1 MSKWFRQRGVD
12 ISLLNKLE
20 HNNERRDSM
29 KPILRDFLAEQDRQG
44 LMKHIRPTVSPI
56 NELAAV
62 GKKLEPQYGAF
73 FEQVEGSSI
82 PVVTGLV
89 TSRDSIAHSMG
100 MTYPELMDRFTHAL
114 SNPTPCK
121 IVDGKGL
128 PVKERIMLGDQVDL
142 GILPACLHHERD
154 VGRYLT
160 AALCITKDP
169 ETGIRNVAIHR
180 HEVRDRN
187 HLGALLL
194 PRHTNQLF
202 MKAEAARKPLEIA
215 LAIGVHP
222 SLLLAS
228 QATTQLGVDEFEIGG
243 TLLGEPV
250 ELTRCETVDIEV
262 PVESE
267 IVLEG
272 RILPNVRE
280 DEGPFGEYPR
290 TYGPRAPRHVIEITA
305 ITCRNRPIYHTIIP
319 ATMEHLLLGAI
330 SREATMM
337 QMIRQATPN
346 VKNVHITPAG
356 GCRYHAVIQ
365 LDQKHD
371 GEAKNAMF
379 AAFTSSTE
387 IKHVVV
393 VDPDIDIYDM
403 QDVEWAIAN
412 RVQAARDVFIIPSAM
427 GNKLDPSSRNGTSDK
442 MGIDATIPVGADR
455 SRYEKIHISGYEDLD
470 LSRYLD

>member
-1 MSKWFRQRGVD
+1 
-12 ISLLNKLE
+12 
-20 HNNERRDSM
+20 M
-29 KPILRDFLAEQDRQG
+29 KPILRDWLAELDRQG
-44 LMKHIRPTVSPI
+44 LLKHIHKSVSPI

-62 GKKLEPQYGAF
+62 GKKLEPAYGAL
-73 FEQVEGSSI
+73 FENVEGSDMS
-82 PVVTGLV
+82 VVTGLV
-89 TSRDSIAHSMG
+89 TSRDSIAHSLG
-100 MTYPELMDRFTHAL
+100 MTYPELMERFTRAL
-114 SNPTPCK
+114 SEPTPCK
-121 IVDGKGL
+121 VVDGKGL
-128 PVKERIMLGDQVDL
+128 AIKKNILLGDQVDL
-142 GILPACLHHERD
+142 GLLPACVHHEKD
-154 VGRYLT
+154 GGRYLT
-160 AALCITKDP
+160 AALCVTKDP
-169 ETGIRNVAIHR
+169 ATGIRNVAIHR
-180 HEVRDRN
+180 HEVQDRN

-202 MKAEAARKPLEIA
+202 AQAEAAGRPLEIA

-250 ELTRCETVDIEV
+250 ELTKCETVDIEV

-267 IVLEG
+267 IILEG

-280 DEGPFGEYPR
+280 EEGPFGEYPR
-290 TYGPRAPRHVIEITA
+290 TYGPKAPRHVIEITA
-305 ITCRNRPIYHTIIP
+305 ITYRDHPIYHTIIP
-319 ATMEHLLLGAI
+319 ATMEHFLLGAI

-337 QMIRQATPN
+337 QVIRQATPN
-346 VKNVHITPAG
+346 VKNVHITPAS

-412 RVQAARDVFIIPSAM
+412 RVQAARDVFIIPNAM
-427 GNKLDPSSRNGTSDK
+427 GNKLDPSSRNGASDK
-442 MGIDATIPVGADR
+442 MGIDATIPVSEDR
-455 SRYEKIHISGYEDLD
+455 ERFQKIRIAGFDQIDLKD
-470 LSRYLD
+470 YLD

>member
-1 MSKWFRQRGVD
+1 
-12 ISLLNKLE
+12 
-20 HNNERRDSM
+20 M
-29 KPILRDFLAEQDRQG
+29 KPILRDWLAELDRQG
-44 LMKHIRPTVSPI
+44 LLKHIRKQVSPI

-62 GKKLEPQYGAF
+62 GKKLEPAYGAL
-73 FEQVEGSSI
+73 FENVEGGDI

-100 MTYPELMDRFTHAL
+100 MTYPELMERFTHAL
-114 SNPTPCK
+114 NDPTPCK

-128 PVKERIMLGDQVDL
+128 AIKENILVGDQVDL
-142 GILPACLHHERD
+142 GLLPACVHHEKD
-154 VGRYLT
+154 GGRYLT
-160 AALCITKDP
+160 AALCVTKDP

-202 MKAEAARKPLEIA
+202 AQAEAAGRPLEIA

-250 ELTRCETVDIEV
+250 ELTKCETVDIEV

-267 IVLEG
+267 IILEG

-280 DEGPFGEYPR
+280 EEGPFGEYPR
-290 TYGPRAPRHVIEITA
+290 TYGPKAPRHVIEITA
-305 ITCRNRPIYHTIIP
+305 ITYRNKPIYHTIIP

-337 QMIRQATPN
+337 QVIRQATPN
-346 VKNVHITPAG
+346 VKNVHITPAS

-379 AAFTSSTE
+379 AAFASSTE

-393 VDPDIDIYDM
+393 VDPDIDIYDL

-412 RVQAARDVFIIPSAM
+412 RVQAARDVFIISNAM
-427 GNKLDPSSRNGTSDK
+427 GNKLDPSSRNGASDK
-442 MGIDATIPVGADR
+442 MGIDATIPMTEDRERFQKIRIADFD
-455 SRYEKIHISGYEDLD
+455 KVDLKD
-470 LSRYLD
+470 YLD

>member
-1 MSKWFRQRGVD
+1 
-12 ISLLNKLE
+12 
-20 HNNERRDSM
+20 M
-29 KPILRDFLAEQDRQG
+29 KPILRDWLAELDRQG
-44 LMKHIRPTVSPI
+44 LLKHIRKQVSPI

-62 GKKLEPQYGAF
+62 GKKLEPAYGAL
-73 FEQVEGSSI
+73 FENVEGGDI

-100 MTYPELMDRFTHAL
+100 MTYPELMERFTHAL
-114 SNPTPCK
+114 NDPTPCK

-128 PVKERIMLGDQVDL
+128 AIKENILVGDQVDL
-142 GILPACLHHERD
+142 GLLPACVHHEKD
-154 VGRYLT
+154 GGRYLT
-160 AALCITKDP
+160 AALCVTKDP

-202 MKAEAARKPLEIA
+202 AQAEAAGRPLEIA

-250 ELTRCETVDIEV
+250 ELTKCETVDIEV

-267 IVLEG
+267 IILEG

-280 DEGPFGEYPR
+280 EEGPFGEYPR
-290 TYGPRAPRHVIEITA
+290 TYGPKAPRHVIEITA
-305 ITCRNRPIYHTIIP
+305 ITYRNKPIYHTIIP

-337 QMIRQATPN
+337 QVIRQATPN
-346 VKNVHITPAG
+346 VKNVHITPAS

-379 AAFTSSTE
+379 AAFASSTE

-393 VDPDIDIYDM
+393 VDPDIDIYDL

-412 RVQAARDVFIIPSAM
+412 RVQAAKDVFIISNAM
-427 GNKLDPSSRNGTSDK
+427 GNKLDPSSRNGASDK
-442 MGIDATIPVGADR
+442 MGIDATIPMTEDRERFQKIRIADFD
-455 SRYEKIHISGYEDLD
+455 KVDLKD
-470 LSRYLD
+470 YLD

>member
-1 MSKWFRQRGVD
+1 
-12 ISLLNKLE
+12 
-20 HNNERRDSM
+20 M
-29 KPILRDFLAEQDRQG
+29 KPILRDWLAELDRQG
-44 LMKHIRPTVSPI
+44 LLKHIHKSVSPI

-62 GKKLEPQYGAF
+62 GKKLEPAYGAL
-73 FEQVEGSSI
+73 FENVEGSDMS
-82 PVVTGLV
+82 VVTGLV
-89 TSRDSIAHSMG
+89 TSRNSIAHSLG
-100 MTYPELMDRFTHAL
+100 MTYPELMERFTHAL
-114 SNPTPCK
+114 SEPTPCK
-121 IVDGKGL
+121 VVDGKGL
-128 PVKERIMLGDQVDL
+128 AIKKNILLGDQVDL
-142 GILPACLHHERD
+142 GLLPACVHHEKD
-154 VGRYLT
+154 GGRYLT
-160 AALCITKDP
+160 AALCVTKDP
-169 ETGIRNVAIHR
+169 ATGIRNVAIHR
-180 HEVRDRN
+180 HEVQDRN

-202 MKAEAARKPLEIA
+202 AQAEAAGRPLEIA

-222 SLLLAS
+222 ALLLAS

-250 ELTRCETVDIEV
+250 ELTKCETVDIEV

-267 IVLEG
+267 IILEG

-280 DEGPFGEYPR
+280 EEGPFGEYPR
-290 TYGPRAPRHVIEITA
+290 TYGPKAPRHVIEITA
-305 ITCRNRPIYHTIIP
+305 ITYRDHPIYHTIIP
-319 ATMEHLLLGAI
+319 ATMEHFLLGAI

-337 QMIRQATPN
+337 QVIRQATPN
-346 VKNVHITPAG
+346 VKNVHITPAS

-412 RVQAARDVFIIPSAM
+412 RVQAARDVFIIPNAM
-427 GNKLDPSSRNGTSDK
+427 GNKLDPSSRNGASDK
-442 MGIDATIPVGADR
+442 MGIDATIPMSEDR
-455 SRYEKIHISGYEDLD
+455 ERFQKIRIAGFDQIDLK
-470 LSRYLD
+470 

>member
-1 MSKWFRQRGVD
+1 
-12 ISLLNKLE
+12 
-20 HNNERRDSM
+20 M
-29 KPILRDFLAEQDRQG
+29 KPNLRDWLAELDRQG
-44 LMKHIRPTVSPI
+44 LLKHIRRQVSPI
-56 NELAAV
+56 HELAAV
-62 GKKLEPQYGAF
+62 GKKLEPAYGAL
-73 FEQVEGSSI
+73 FEAVKGSDI

-100 MTYPELMDRFTHAL
+100 MTYPELMERYTQAL
-114 SNPTPCK
+114 GAPTPCK
-121 IVDGKGL
+121 VVDGRGL
-128 PVKERIMLGDQVDL
+128 AVKERILVGDQVDL
-142 GILPACLHHERD
+142 GLLPACLHHEKD
-154 VGRYLT
+154 GGRYLT
-160 AALCITKDP
+160 AALCVTKDP

-202 MKAEAARKPLEIA
+202 TRAEAAGRPLEIA

-222 SLLLAS
+222 ALLLAS

-290 TYGPRAPRHVIEITA
+290 TYGPKAPRHVIEITA

-330 SREATMM
+330 SREATML
-337 QMIRQATPN
+337 QLIRQATPN
-346 VKNVHITPAG
+346 VKNVHITPAS
-356 GCRYHAVIQ
+356 GCRYHAVVQ
-365 LDQKHD
+365 LEQKHD

-379 AAFTSSTE
+379 AAFASSTE

-393 VDPDIDIYDM
+393 VDPDIDIYDP

-412 RVQAARDVFIIPSAM
+412 RVQAARDVFIVPNAM
-427 GNKLDPSSRNGTSDK
+427 GNKLDPSSRDGASDK
-442 MGIDATIPVGADR
+442 MGIDATVPVTEDR
-455 SRYEKIHISGYEDLD
+455 ERFRKIRIAGFEDID
-470 LSRYLD
+470 LKDYLD

>member
-1 MSKWFRQRGVD
+1 
-12 ISLLNKLE
+12 
-20 HNNERRDSM
+20 M
-29 KPILRDFLAEQDRQG
+29 KPILRDWLAELDRQG
-44 LMKHIRPTVSPI
+44 LLKHIHKQVSPI

-62 GKKLEPQYGAF
+62 GKKLEPAYGAL
-73 FEQVEGSSI
+73 FENVEGGDI

-100 MTYPELMDRFTHAL
+100 MTYPELMERFTHAL
-114 SNPTPCK
+114 NDPTPCK

-128 PVKERIMLGDQVDL
+128 AIKENILVGDQVDL
-142 GILPACLHHERD
+142 GLLPACVHHEKD
-154 VGRYLT
+154 GGRYLT
-160 AALCITKDP
+160 AALCVTKDP

-202 MKAEAARKPLEIA
+202 AQSEAAGRPLEIA

-222 SLLLAS
+222 ALLLAS

-250 ELTRCETVDIEV
+250 ELTKCETVDIEV

-267 IVLEG
+267 IILEG

-280 DEGPFGEYPR
+280 EEGPFGEYPR
-290 TYGPRAPRHVIEITA
+290 TYGPKAPRHVIEITA
-305 ITCRNRPIYHTIIP
+305 ITYRNKPIYHTIIP

-337 QMIRQATPN
+337 QVIRQATPN
-346 VKNVHITPAG
+346 VKNVHITPAS

-379 AAFTSSTE
+379 AAFASSTE

-393 VDPDIDIYDM
+393 VDPDIDIYDL

-412 RVQAARDVFIIPSAM
+412 RVQAARDVFIISNAM
-427 GNKLDPSSRNGTSDK
+427 GNKLDPSSRNGASDK
-442 MGIDATIPVGADR
+442 MGIDATIPMTEDRERFQKIRIADFD
-455 SRYEKIHISGYEDLD
+455 KVDLKD
-470 LSRYLD
+470 YLD

>member
-1 MSKWFRQRGVD
+1 
-12 ISLLNKLE
+12 
-20 HNNERRDSM
+20 M
-29 KPILRDFLAEQDRQG
+29 KPILRDWIAEMEQTG
-44 LMKHIRPTVSPI
+44 IIKKIHKEVNPVH
-56 NELAAV
+56 ELAAV

-73 FEQVEGSSI
+73 FEHVTGSAM

-89 TSRDSIAHSMG
+89 TTRDAIARSMK
-100 MTYPELMDRFTHAL
+100 MTYPELMERFNRAL
-114 SNPTPCK
+114 TDLTPCK
-121 IVDGKGL
+121 VVDGKGL
-128 PVKERIMLGDQVDL
+128 AVKENILVGDQVDL
-142 GILPACLHHERD
+142 GILPACVHHEKD
-154 VGRYLT
+154 AGRYLT

-202 MKAEAARKPLEIA
+202 AKAEAAGKPLEIA

-228 QATTQLGVDEFEIGG
+228 QATTALGVDELEVAGS
-243 TLLGEPV
+243 LLGEPV

-267 IVLEG
+267 IILEG
-272 RILPNVRE
+272 RILPSVRE
-280 DEGPFGEYPR
+280 PEGPFGEYPR
-290 TYGPRAPRHVIEITA
+290 TYGPKAPRHVIEITA
-305 ITCRNRPIYHTIIP
+305 ITYRNHPIYHTIIP

-337 QMIRQATPN
+337 QVIRQATPN
-346 VKNVHITPAG
+346 VKGVHITPAS

-412 RVQAARDVFIIPSAM
+412 RVQAARDVFIISNAM
-427 GNKLDPSSRNGTSDK
+427 GNKLDPSSRNGASDK
-442 MGIDATIPVGADR
+442 MGIDATIPMNEDHER
-455 SRYEKIHISGYEDLD
+455 FQKIRIAGFENIDLKN
-470 LSRYLD
+470 YLD

>member
-1 MSKWFRQRGVD
+1 
-12 ISLLNKLE
+12 
-20 HNNERRDSM
+20 M
-29 KPILRDFLAEQDRQG
+29 KPILRDWLAELDRQD
-44 LMKHIRPTVSPI
+44 LLRHIHRQVSPI

-62 GKKLEPQYGAF
+62 GKKLEPAYGAI
-73 FEQVEGSSI
+73 FEQVEGSDI

-100 MTYPELMDRFTHAL
+100 MTYPELMDRFTYAL
-114 SNPTPCK
+114 NNLTPCR
-121 IVDGKGL
+121 IVEGKGL
-128 PVKERIMLGDQVDL
+128 AIKENILVGDQVDL
-142 GILPACLHHERD
+142 GLLPACVHHEKD
-154 VGRYLT
+154 GGRYLT

-169 ETGIRNVAIHR
+169 ATGIRNVAIHR

-194 PRHTNQLF
+194 PRHTNQIF
-202 MKAEAARKPLEIA
+202 VQAESAGRPLEIA

-250 ELTRCETVDIEV
+250 ELAKCETVDIEV

-267 IVLEG
+267 IILEG
-272 RILPNVRE
+272 KILPNIRE

-290 TYGPRAPRHVIEITA
+290 TYGPKAPRHVIEITA
-305 ITCRNRPIYHTIIP
+305 VTYRSRPVYHTIIP

-337 QMIRQATPN
+337 QLLRQATPN
-346 VKNVHITPAG
+346 VKNVHITPAS

-365 LDQKHD
+365 LDQKHE

-379 AAFTSSTE
+379 AAFASSTE
-387 IKHVVV
+387 IKHVVA
-393 VDPDIDIYDM
+393 VDPDIDIYDP

-412 RVQAARDVFIIPSAM
+412 RVQAAKDVFIISNAM
-427 GNKLDPSSRNGTSDK
+427 GNKLDPSSRNGASDK
-442 MGIDATIPVGADR
+442 MGIDATIPMTEDR
-455 SRYEKIHISGYEDLD
+455 ERFQKIRITGFDAIDLKD
-470 LSRYLD
+470 YLD

>member
-1 MSKWFRQRGVD
+1 
-12 ISLLNKLE
+12 
-20 HNNERRDSM
+20 M
-29 KPILRDFLAEQDRQG
+29 KPILRDWLAELDRQG
-44 LMKHIRPTVSPI
+44 LLKHIHRQVSPI
-56 NELAAV
+56 HELAAV
-62 GKKLEPQYGAF
+62 GKKLEPAYGAL
-73 FEQVEGSSI
+73 FEAVEGSAF

-100 MTYPELMDRFTHAL
+100 MTYPELMERYTHAL
-114 SNPTPCK
+114 GALTPCR
-121 IVDGKGL
+121 VVEGRGL
-128 PVKERIMLGDQVDL
+128 AVKDHILVGDQVDL
-142 GILPACLHHERD
+142 SLLPACLHHEKD

-194 PRHTNQLF
+194 PRHTHQLF
-202 MKAEAARKPLEIA
+202 ARAEAAGRPLEIA

-222 SLLLAS
+222 ALLLAS

-280 DEGPFGEYPR
+280 EEGPFGEYPR

-305 ITCRNRPIYHTIIP
+305 ITYRDKPIYHTIIP

-330 SREATMM
+330 SREATML
-337 QMIRQATPN
+337 QLIRQATPN
-346 VKNVHITPAG
+346 VKNVHITPAS

-371 GEAKNAMF
+371 GEAKNAIF
-379 AAFTSSTE
+379 AALASSTE
-387 IKHVVV
+387 IKHVTV

-412 RVQAARDVFIIPSAM
+412 RVQAARDVFIIPNAM
-427 GNKLDPSSRNGTSDK
+427 GNKLDPSSRDGASDK
-442 MGIDATIPVGADR
+442 MGIDATIPMTGDQER
-455 SRYEKIHISGYEDLD
+455 FRKIRIAGFEDID
-470 LSRYLD
+470 LKDYLG

>member
-1 MSKWFRQRGVD
+1 
-12 ISLLNKLE
+12 
-20 HNNERRDSM
+20 M
-29 KPILRDFLAEQDRQG
+29 KPILRDWLAELDRQG
-44 LMKHIRPTVSPI
+44 LLKHIRKQVSPI

-62 GKKLEPQYGAF
+62 GKKLEPAYGAL
-73 FEQVEGSSI
+73 FENVEGGDI

-100 MTYPELMDRFTHAL
+100 MTYPELMERFTHAL
-114 SNPTPCK
+114 NDPTPCK

-128 PVKERIMLGDQVDL
+128 AIKENILVGDQVDL
-142 GILPACLHHERD
+142 GLLPACVHHEKD
-154 VGRYLT
+154 GGRYLT
-160 AALCITKDP
+160 AALCVTKDP

-202 MKAEAARKPLEIA
+202 AQAEAAGRPLEIA

-250 ELTRCETVDIEV
+250 ELTKCETVDIEV

-267 IVLEG
+267 IILEG

-280 DEGPFGEYPR
+280 EEGPFGEYPR
-290 TYGPRAPRHVIEITA
+290 TYGPKAPRHVIEITA
-305 ITCRNRPIYHTIIP
+305 ITYRNKPIYHTIIP

-337 QMIRQATPN
+337 QVIRQATPN
-346 VKNVHITPAG
+346 VKNVHITPAS

-379 AAFTSSTE
+379 AAFASSTE

-393 VDPDIDIYDM
+393 VDPDIDIYDL

-412 RVQAARDVFIIPSAM
+412 RVQAARDVFIISNAM

-442 MGIDATIPVGADR
+442 MGIDATIPMTEDRERFQKIRIADFD
-455 SRYEKIHISGYEDLD
+455 KVDLKD
-470 LSRYLD
+470 YLD

>member
-1 MSKWFRQRGVD
+1 
-12 ISLLNKLE
+12 
-20 HNNERRDSM
+20 M
-29 KPILRDFLAEQDRQG
+29 KPILRDWIAEMEQAGIIKRIH
-44 LMKHIRPTVSPI
+44 KEVSPVH
-56 NELAAV
+56 ELAAV

-73 FEQVEGSSI
+73 FEHVTGSSM

-89 TSRDSIAHSMG
+89 TTRDAIARSMN
-100 MTYPELMDRFTHAL
+100 MTYPELMERFNRAL
-114 SNPTPCK
+114 TDLTPCK
-121 IVDGKGL
+121 VVDGKGL
-128 PVKERIMLGDQVDL
+128 AIKENILVGDQVDL
-142 GILPACLHHERD
+142 GILPACVHHEKD
-154 VGRYLT
+154 AGRYLT

-202 MKAEAARKPLEIA
+202 AKAEAAGKPLEIA

-228 QATTQLGVDEFEIGG
+228 QATTALGVDELEVAGS
-243 TLLGEPV
+243 LLGEPV

-267 IVLEG
+267 IILEG
-272 RILPNVRE
+272 RILPSVRE
-280 DEGPFGEYPR
+280 PEGPFGEYPR
-290 TYGPRAPRHVIEITA
+290 TYGPKAPRHVIEITA
-305 ITCRNRPIYHTIIP
+305 ITYRNNPIYHTIIP
-319 ATMEHLLLGAI
+319 ATMEHFLLGAI

-337 QMIRQATPN
+337 QVIRQATPN
-346 VKNVHITPAG
+346 VTGVHITPAS

-412 RVQAARDVFIIPSAM
+412 RVQAARDVFIIPNAM
-427 GNKLDPSSRNGTSDK
+427 GNKLDPSSRNGASDK
-442 MGIDATIPVGADR
+442 MGVDATIPMGEDR
-455 SRYEKIHISGYEDLD
+455 ERFQKIRIAGYEEIDLKN
-470 LSRYLD
+470 YLD

>member
-1 MSKWFRQRGVD
+1 
-12 ISLLNKLE
+12 
-20 HNNERRDSM
+20 M
-29 KPILRDFLAEQDRQG
+29 KPILRDWLAELDRQG
-44 LMKHIRPTVSPI
+44 LLKHIHKQVSPI

-62 GKKLEPQYGAF
+62 GKKLEPTYGAL
-73 FEQVEGSSI
+73 FENVEGGDI

-89 TSRDSIAHSMG
+89 TSRESIAHSMG
-100 MTYPELMDRFTHAL
+100 MTYPELMERFTQAL
-114 SNPTPCK
+114 NDLTPCK
-121 IVDGKGL
+121 VVDGKGL
-128 PVKERIMLGDQVDL
+128 AVKENILVGDQVDL
-142 GILPACLHHERD
+142 SLLPACVHHEKD
-154 VGRYLT
+154 GGRYLT
-160 AALCITKDP
+160 AALCVTKDP

-202 MKAEAARKPLEIA
+202 ARAEAAGRPLEIA

-250 ELTRCETVDIEV
+250 ELTKCETVDIEV

-267 IVLEG
+267 IILEG
-272 RILPNVRE
+272 RILPNIRE
-280 DEGPFGEYPR
+280 EEGPFGEYPR
-290 TYGPRAPRHVIEITA
+290 TYGPKAPRHVIEITA
-305 ITCRNRPIYHTIIP
+305 MTYRNQPIYHTIVP

-337 QMIRQATPN
+337 QVIRQATPN
-346 VKNVHITPAG
+346 VKNVHITPAS

-379 AAFTSSTE
+379 AAFASSTE

-393 VDPDIDIYDM
+393 VNPDIDIYDM

-412 RVQAARDVFIIPSAM
+412 RVQAAKDVFVIYNAM
-427 GNKLDPSSRNGTSDK
+427 GNKLDPSSRNGASDK
-442 MGIDATIPVGADR
+442 MGVDATIPMTEDPERFQKIRIADFD
-455 SRYEKIHISGYEDLD
+455 KIDLKD
-470 LSRYLD
+470 YLD